1 MARGKTRL
9 VLHGVLNKELLENV
23 IISYSISLWGVRKT
37 GFMEK
42 QCVTELVGSGRG
54 RHKWKRWCLGSRL
67 LNYSQ
72 NDRLRAE
79 EGDSEEEE

>member
-1 MARGKTRL
+1 MGQ
-9 VLHGVLNKELLENV
+9 LNKELLENV

-42 QCVTELVGSGRG
+42 QCVIELVGSGRG
-54 RHKWKRWCLGSRL
+54 RHKWKHWCLGSRL

-72 NDRLRAE
+72 NDGVRAE

>member
-1 MARGKTRL
+1 MVKLDWSCIGQ
-9 VLHGVLNKELLENV
+9 LNKELLENV

-42 QCVTELVGSGRG
+42 QCVIELVGSGRG
-54 RHKWKRWCLGSRL
+54 RHKWNRWCLGSRL